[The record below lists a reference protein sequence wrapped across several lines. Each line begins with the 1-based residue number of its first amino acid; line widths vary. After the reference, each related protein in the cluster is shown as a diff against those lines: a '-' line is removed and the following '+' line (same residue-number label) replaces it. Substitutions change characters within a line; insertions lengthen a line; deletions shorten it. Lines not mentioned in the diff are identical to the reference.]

1 MLFFFFV
8 LPYYVCDI
16 HMLLFC
22 TSSTVDTLQLW
33 CTQNSSSLSS
43 SRRIT
48 SRHRLP
54 VNWPWLKPIW
64 KEPKNVPS
72 LVKSMFHV
80 WCFDANIGFERCW
93 LIVVVVEISLCF
105 FSRVFHYCIYA
116 AGSKSE
122 NFNNAFSCVCLF
134 VCPSK
139 FNCFSRTDQ
148 TIYWFRKIEELSKD
162 REWTYS
168 LEGERPLTGDWTAC
182 PNVWLHIFL
191 IIIMMILIN
200 SVVFT

>member
-122 NFNNAFSCVCLF
+122 NFNNAFSCVCFLCAHQNSIVF
-134 VCPSK
+134 QGPIKLYIDSGK
-139 FNCFSRTDQ
+139 LKNYRRTENGPILEKASAHWLETGLHAQTFDYIFS
-148 TIYWFRKIEELSKD
+148 
-162 REWTYS
+162 
-168 LEGERPLTGDWTAC
+168 
-182 PNVWLHIFL
+182 
-191 IIIMMILIN
+191 
-200 SVVFT
+200 